1 MLRVIAYIDGFNLY
15 HAIASLRKPHLKW
28 LDLTKLCENLL
39 REDEQLVEV
48 NYFSAYATWMPDAHR
63 RHMEYVKALRHVG
76 VICMIGH
83 FKRKPRRCNECGAR
97 WIAHEEKETD
107 VHIAARVVVDACEDR
122 FDRAILITADSD
134 LVPAITIVKARF
146 PRKEIFVAAPPK
158 RMSAA
163 RGQQPRLEITQGRL
177 AKALLPETATG
188 PKGQL
193 LFKRPETYALPE

>member
-1 MLRVIAYIDGFNLY
+1 
-15 HAIASLRKPHLKW
+15 
-28 LDLTKLCENLL
+28 
-39 REDEQLVEV
+39 
-48 NYFSAYATWMPDAHR
+48 MPDAHR
-63 RHMEYVKALRHVG
+63 RHMEYVKALKHFG
-76 VICMIGH
+76 VVCMIGH

-163 RGQQPRLEITQGRL
+163 RGLQPRLEITQGDWRKHCFRKPL
-177 AKALLPETATG
+177 WDRKASCFSSG
-188 PKGQL
+188 P
-193 LFKRPETYALPE
+193 RPTPCPNRQRA